1 MCNNRIKGQGDF
13 MKKWVIVVLII
24 ALFVVSVICGF
35 IINSFTN
42 FSKKEEQNHAVLA
55 DNEKEKTIDTSS
67 YDITI
72 SPNAEV
78 ISTQKF
84 GNVAIPQQ

>member
-42 FSKKEEQNHAVLA
+42 FSKKEEQKPCSV
-55 DNEKEKTIDTSS
+55 S
-67 YDITI
+67 
-72 SPNAEV
+72 
-78 ISTQKF
+78 
-84 GNVAIPQQ
+84 